1 VTIAPPRWSEEQL
14 DADRLTAIEAFRVE
28 RMQEPLEAY
37 LEAFDEYRGAVEDLL
52 EATVDLT
59 QLTDAAV
66 EVLTDPALLEAVR
79 YIAGP
84 PISADDLKTL
94 ANVES
99 LAAGR
104 LRSNPDMA
112 ARVIETVLLALDRRR
127 FPWVA
132 EDRDPDDAERE
143 AAALASA
150 ALMASGRVQTNRRS
164 EAKAA
169 QEQAVEDRL
178 IEAKFEKV
186 VPTPRTVP
194 TLTAA
199 PPAGRFCRETLFG
212 TRKADILI
220 GLWDDRKMPCECKV
234 SNSATNS
241 IKRLNND
248 ASVKARIWI
257 GEFGTLSVIPTAV
270 LSGVYKLSHLMG
282 AQESGLTI
290 FWAHDLDALADWIE
304 TTRP

>member
-1 VTIAPPRWSEEQL
+1 MPVAPPRWTEAELEAARQ
-14 DADRLTAIEAFRVE
+14 TAIEAFRTE

-59 QLTDAAV
+59 QLSDAT
-66 EVLTDPALLEAVR
+66 EQVLTEPALLEAVR
-79 YIAGP
+79 YLAGP
-84 PISADDLKTL
+84 PISADDLKVL

-104 LRSNPDMA
+104 LRADPEMA
-112 ARVIETVLLALDRRR
+112 QRVVNTVLLALDRRR

-132 EDRDPDDAERE
+132 EDRDPDEAERE

-150 ALMASGRVQTNRRS
+150 ALMATSRVQTNRRNES
-164 EAKAA
+164 KDQ

-178 IEAKFEKV
+178 LAAGFEKV
-186 VPTPRTVP
+186 PAPRSVS
-194 TLTAA
+194 TLAAA
-199 PPAGRFCRETLFG
+199 PAPGQFCRETTFG
-212 TRKADILI
+212 TRKADLLI
-220 GLWDDRKMPCECKV
+220 GLWDDRKMPLECKV

-241 IKRLNND
+241 IKRINND
-248 ASVKARIWI
+248 AAVKAVRWI
-257 GEFGTLSVIPTAV
+257 NEFGTQGVVPAAV
-270 LSGVYKLSHLMG
+270 LSGVYKLSHLVSG
-282 AQESGLTI
+282 QANGLTLI
-290 FWAHDLDALADWIE
+290 WAHDLDALIDWIV